1 MCPLKKINLLFWC
14 FLLVSVLAAVSVIA
28 QKPSDILDVTNWK
41 ITMPYNTNQHPG
53 NPDEIIQPLL
63 EDFDDPNYY
72 LVNASES
79 GVIFRANCGAA
90 STTNSKYP
98 RCEYREMKMDDNT
111 DEAAWSTDD
120 GKIHKMEIIQ
130 AITHLPVVK
139 PHVVAGQIHDAGDD
153 LTVFRLERKKLFVDL
168 NGNDGPVL
176 TDNYTL
182 GDVFTVAFIASN
194 GKVTYEYNG
203 EPVRDENGNIFELD
217 CGSVK
222 GCYFKAGCYTQSNVD
237 QGDEPDAYGE
247 VIIYSFFVSHGNEI
261 HTHHTNTPII
271 NNSSSLHSTNNFL
284 HTEVYGA
291 ALKIQYYVF
300 EPQPVTIR
308 LLRVN
313 GTLLSIK
320 QLGTK
325 GVGNHCESVSLE
337 NLSNGIYI
345 VMLTINNICLVGQFV
360 LMR

>member
-1 MCPLKKINLLFWC
+1 MFKNSF
-14 FLLVSVLAAVSVIA
+14 FVSVLLAVSVVA
-28 QKPSDILDVTNWK
+28 QKPSDILDITNWK
-41 ITMPYNTNQHPG
+41 ITMPYNTDQYPG
-53 NPDEIIQPLL
+53 NPDEITQPLL
-63 EDFDDPNYY
+63 KDFDDPDYFF
-72 LVNASES
+72 VNPS
-79 GVIFRANCGAA
+79 GAGVLFRANCGAA
-90 STTNSKYP
+90 TTTNSKYP
-98 RCEYREMKMDDNT
+98 RCEFREMRMDDNT

-120 GKIHKMEIIQ
+120 GILHTMEITQ
-130 AITHLPVVK
+130 AITHLPIVK

-168 NGNDGPVL
+168 NGEDGPVL

-182 GDVFTVAFIASN
+182 GDVFTIAFIAGN
-194 GKVTYEYNG
+194 GKVTYIYNG
-203 EPVRDENGNIFELD
+203 EPVCDEDGNIFELD

-247 VIIYSFFVSHGNEI
+247 VIIYDFFVSHGDEI

-271 NNSSSLHSTNNFL
+271 NNNPSANSANCFF
-284 HTEVYGA
+284 HTEVYNT
-291 ALKIQYYVF
+291 KMKVRFTVF
-300 EPQPVTIR
+300 EPQPVTVR

-320 QLGTK
+320 QSGTK
-325 GVGNHCESVSLE
+325 GVGNHCELISLD
-337 NLSNGIYI
+337 NLSNGIYL
-345 VMLTINNICLVGQFV
+345 VMLTMNNISLADQFV